1 METGFE
7 DDAIQTDPKIHAAQ
21 RKIMSRITG
30 TDVNQFEERIT
41 ASIFSNGGWHTYYN
55 AFLSTLISL
64 MTTSFQNR
72 PSSRI
77 QQLVLK
83 WT

>member
-7 DDAIQTDPKIHAAQ
+7 DDAIQTDSEIHAAQ

-30 TDVNQFEERIT
+30 TEVNHLEERINCLLV
-41 ASIFSNGGWHTYYN
+41 FFNGGWHTYDD

-72 PSSRI
+72 PPSVI
-77 QQLVLK
+77 
-83 WT
+83 